1 MAAPEDLVSDRV
13 RIRRAGTQD
22 GDVEGLAEVL
32 IDVVEGG
39 ASVGFMLPIGRER
52 AEAFWAS
59 MLDSASRG
67 ERIVYVAE
75 DSNTDQVVGTAQV
88 ILTAPENQPHRG
100 EIAKMLVRRHARR
113 RGIGEALMRVAEA
126 AALEAGKTLLVLD
139 TASADAE
146 RLYERLGWQRVGRIP
161 NYALWPEGGF
171 VHTIVYYKDLTT

>member
-1 MAAPEDLVSDRV
+1 MATPVSDRV
-13 RIRRAGTQD
+13 RIRLAGTED
-22 GDVEGLAEVL
+22 GDVEALAEVL

-39 ASVGFMLPIGRER
+39 ASVGFMLPINRER
-52 AEAFWAS
+52 AEAFWAGI
-59 MLDSASRG
+59 LESAARG
-67 ERIVYVAE
+67 ERIVFVAE
-75 DSNTDQVVGTAQV
+75 DPQTSQAVGTAQV

-100 EIAKMLVRRHARR
+100 EVAKMLVRNHARR
-113 RGIGEALMRVAEA
+113 RGIGEALMRAAET

-171 VHTIVYYKDLTT
+171 VHTIVYYKDLTS